1 MPLRRHAS
9 HRAAGGCSTGGA
21 EPPERLPTY
30 PWVDDATALRTL
42 AERGR
47 AVKTL
52 SAQASITL
60 ERPDG
65 QTVRLD
71 GAIVMEIPGS
81 LRLRAWKFGQAV
93 FDLTY
98 TPDGLWIEVGGD
110 SSRRRD
116 VMPAS
121 LSAARMAK
129 TWALLD
135 GEFFNG
141 PFDSAGAVVD
151 RGGPTF
157 TARRAMSDDSPP
169 VSCDIER
176 ATLTPRRY
184 HLDDPGRDS
193 AGKSAFTLSL
203 GRYADFGGVVWP
215 TRIVATSAGGTVTIV
230 LRDVEINGE
239 LAPNAFVPPRRAEKQ
254 P

>member
-1 MPLRRHAS
+1 M
-9 HRAAGGCSTGGA
+9 
-21 EPPERLPTY
+21 
-30 PWVDDATALRTL
+30 DDATALRTL

-52 SAQASITL
+52 SAQANITL

-71 GAIVMEIPGS
+71 GAIVMQIPGS

-98 TPDGLWIEVGGD
+98 TPEGLWIEVGGD
-110 SSRRRD
+110 SSRRQD

-129 TWALLD
+129 AWTFLD

-141 PFDSAGAVVD
+141 PFDSAGAVID

-157 TARRAMSDDSPP
+157 TVRRSMSEDSPP

-176 ATLTPRRY
+176 VTLTPRRY
-184 HLDDPGRDS
+184 HVDDPGQDP
-193 AGKSAFTLSL
+193 AAKPAFTLAL
-203 GRYADFGGVVWP
+203 ERYADFAGVVWP
-215 TRIVATSAGGTVTIV
+215 TRIVATSAGGKVKIV

-239 LAPNAFVPPRRAEKQ
+239 LAPSAFVPPRRAEKQ